1 MKKIFTVIDGITK
14 GPDIHNGPIG
24 KMLKNSITLLPV
36 SFPIIPISDEFRLN
50 LINNNVLSSDQAY
63 LQDIILAIS
72 TGILTVSSTNRSPG
86 KIDYAR
92 LTGNCIL
99 RVYVSQNQHNDD
111 MKLYY
116 KCLCLVSVHSESKTR
131 IFK

>member
-1 MKKIFTVIDGITK
+1 MKKIFAVIDGITK
-14 GPDIHNGPIG
+14 GLDIHSGPIR
-24 KMLKNSITLLPV
+24 KMLKNSITSLV
-36 SFPIIPISDEFRLN
+36 YFPIIPISEEFRLN

-63 LQDIILAIS
+63 LRDIILAIS
-72 TGILTVSSTNRSPG
+72 TGILTGSSTNRSPG
-86 KIDYAR
+86 KIGYAR

-116 KCLCLVSVHSESKTR
+116 KCLCLVLVHSESKTR
-131 IFK
+131 IL

>member
-1 MKKIFTVIDGITK
+1 MEKKFAVIDGITQC
-14 GPDIHNGPIG
+14 PDIHSGPIG
-24 KMLKNSITLLPV
+24 NMLKNSITLPLV
-36 SFPIIPISDEFRLN
+36 YFPIIPISEEFRLN
-50 LINNNVLSSDQAY
+50 LINNNVITSDQAY

-72 TGILTVSSTNRSPG
+72 TGILTGSSTNRSPG
-86 KIDYAR
+86 KIGYDR

-116 KCLCLVSVHSESKTR
+116 KCLCLVLVHSESKTR
-131 IFK
+131 IL

>member
-1 MKKIFTVIDGITK
+1 MEKMFAVIDGITK
-14 GPDIHNGPIG
+14 GLDIHNGPIR

-36 SFPIIPISDEFRLN
+36 SFPITPISDEFRLN
-50 LINNNVLSSDQAY
+50 LINNNVLSSDTAY
-63 LQDIILAIS
+63 LRDIIPAIS
-72 TGILTVSSTNRSPG
+72 TGILTDSSTNRSPG
-86 KIDYAR
+86 KIGYAR

-116 KCLCLVSVHSESKTR
+116 KCLCLVSVYSESKTR
-131 IFK
+131 IL